1 MPQLYGALADAHA
14 HAEMVAATMSAA
26 ASENPVLSPEHGV
39 AHHGAFHAAYL
50 GQALDGLLLALAQA
64 GQAGL
69 GRLTML
75 ADPGFTGAPPFV
87 SDGTPGSSGT
97 MVVEYVAGGALA
109 ELRALAAPV
118 GLQGIVLSRGL
129 EDDASFAS
137 LAARQALDAIALL
150 RVLLAAELLT
160 AVRALGPD
168 AQVSPA
174 LVPVVDAVAAAAPSV
189 TDRRDR
195 DLTRELESLAEIV
208 DGLPALL
215 PEEQRDVL
223 GARPGQNASSSGRS
237 SSA

>member
-1 MPQLYGALADAHA
+1 MAPS
-14 HAEMVAATMSAA
+14 TRRTSA
-26 ASENPVLSPEHGV
+26 
-39 AHHGAFHAAYL
+39 
-50 GQALDGLLLALAQA
+50 QALDGLLLALAQA

-137 LAARQALDAIALL
+137 LAARQALDAIAPL

-168 AQVSPA
+168 AQLSPA
-174 LVPVVDAVAAAAPSV
+174 LVPVVDAVVGRGAVRHRPPGPGPHRRARES
-189 TDRRDR
+189 RRDR
-195 DLTRELESLAEIV
+195 RRTPGTPTRGAARRARRPTRSERVVEWSQLVGVGHRGPVQDSRRPHGVLAQ
-208 DGLPALL
+208 P
-215 PEEQRDVL
+215 PER
-223 GARPGQNASSSGRS
+223 G
-237 SSA
+237 